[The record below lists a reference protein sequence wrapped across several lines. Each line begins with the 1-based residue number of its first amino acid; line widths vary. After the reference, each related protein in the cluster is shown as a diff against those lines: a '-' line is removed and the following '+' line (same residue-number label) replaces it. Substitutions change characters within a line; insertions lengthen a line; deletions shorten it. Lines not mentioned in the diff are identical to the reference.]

1 MNRISFRASFLRGSV
16 AAALAALCIAAVS
29 PAQAWEMR
37 VCADPS
43 VPPFSRQA
51 DQSGLENR
59 IARIIADHLGAEL
72 TFVWFPQGEE
82 MTRRHFRVGNCDV
95 VMGVQDGQEG
105 YLTTFSYYRSPF
117 VFVYRADAGYDI
129 ATFDDPILRELRLGV
144 QPQGG
149 PVHEALMTRGL
160 GNNILAQFANTYGTN
175 PDPLGAPFLALANGE
190 IDVMLMWGGG
200 AGYLAAQA
208 AIPLKV
214 VAVPPFEPPF
224 IPMFINVA
232 MGVRPGDESF
242 RDLLDIAIAET
253 WDEIYAVLNEFHMPL
268 MELPRPTLTI
278 DAPVR

>member
-1 MNRISFRASFLRGSV
+1 MNRNSFRATFARGLTAATVAVLGV
-16 AAALAALCIAAVS
+16 AAASSAN
-29 PAQAWEMR
+29 AWEMR

-59 IARIIADHLGAEL
+59 IAHIIADHLGAEL

-117 VFVYRADAGYDI
+117 VFVYRADAGYNI
-129 ATFDDPILRELRLGV
+129 TTFDDPILHQLRLGV

-175 PDPLGAPFLALANGE
+175 PDPIGQAFQALVNGE
-190 IDVMLMWGGG
+190 VDVMLMWGGG
-200 AGYLAAQA
+200 AGYFAAQQPVA
-208 AIPLKV
+208 FDV

-232 MGVRPGDESF
+232 MGVRPGDESL

-278 DAPVR
+278 DAPTR